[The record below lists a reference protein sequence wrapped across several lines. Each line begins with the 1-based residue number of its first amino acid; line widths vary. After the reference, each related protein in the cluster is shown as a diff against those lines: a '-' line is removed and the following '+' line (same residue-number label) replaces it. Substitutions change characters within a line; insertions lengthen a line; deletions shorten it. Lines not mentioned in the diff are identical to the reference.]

1 MINTI
6 ETGLR
11 TREVNFNGDTLL
23 AAQDNEGKIW
33 AGVKW
38 MCQGIGFDEDHI
50 KYERKRIQTD
60 LVLQQGGQNFTLP
73 TNSGKQDVL
82 CLYID
87 FIPLWLA
94 KISITPTMKRTN
106 PKLVE
111 KLIAYQL
118 KAKDVLAKAFLP
130 EQYQNNNE
138 LSIEQINS
146 QLQNIEN
153 RFDSIQQSFDLFQTN
168 IITHIDTRLN
178 TMGNAFTYI
187 QKLLEQNSEP
197 LFVVDAD
204 WKSKMFKRVDELL
217 LQNPDKYKNSKAILK
232 SIYDKMN
239 SVYGIVWDQESR
251 DFRIEHNIVG
261 RPQTMELISDK
272 EQLKSLFECILN
284 DMFDNKISKVISE
297 KAMLSVR
304 DIIAPLI
311 QKYNDKSK
319 GGTVTYRKVYKNMD
333 VNWYRKEKAYIK
345 CHRANNPPQ
354 RIKLIEQDFKLMNR
368 FKKTVKGM
376 MTES

>member
-1 MINTI
+1 M
-6 ETGLR
+6 ETALQ
-11 TREVNFNGDTLL
+11 VKNVDFYGDTLL
-23 AAQDNEGKIW
+23 AIQENATQTIYVAINYILRGLGFNDKQTEYQRDKITSDKVIAKGTQKFSGTLLNMRTGKDVWCISLF
-33 AGVKW
+33 K
-38 MCQGIGFDEDHI
+38 
-50 KYERKRIQTD
+50 
-60 LVLQQGGQNFTLP
+60 LP
-73 TNSGKQDVL
+73 L
-82 CLYID
+82 A
-87 FIPLWLA
+87 LA
-94 KISITPTMKRTN
+94 KISITPKMQKET
-106 PKLVE
+106 PQLADKLE
-111 KLIAYQL
+111 RYQDTC
-118 KAKDVLAKAFLP
+118 ADVLAKAFLP
-130 EQYQNNNE
+130 EQYQNNSV
-138 LSIEQINS
+138 LSIEQMNS

-153 RFDSIQQSFDLFQTN
+153 RFDSFQNSFDLFQTN

-187 QKLLEQNSEP
+187 QKLLEQNSKP

-217 LQNPDKYKNSKAILK
+217 LQQPQKYINSKAILK

-284 DMFDNKISKVISE
+284 DMFENKSQKAVSE
-297 KAMLSVR
+297 KVMLSVR